1 MGVAATEVK
10 SGEWCEGINY
20 VLDSDGTLTFS
31 GTGSLLGF
39 GTLLDSSEQ
48 WDKSIQVKKVVIGEG
63 IT

>member
-1 MGVAATEVK
+1 MGVAATVVD
-10 SGEWCEGINY
+10 SGTWCDGITY

-31 GTGSLLGF
+31 GTGELRGRW
-39 GTLLDSSEQ
+39 

>member
-10 SGEWCEGINY
+10 SGEWCDGINY

-31 GTGSLLGF
+31 GTGELG
-39 GTLLDSSEQ
+39 GYNGW
-48 WDKSIQVKKVVIGEG
+48 WDTSYTYVKKLVIGEG

>member
-1 MGVAATEVK
+1 MGVAATVVK
-10 SGEWCEGINY
+10 SGEWREGINY

-31 GTGSLLGF
+31 GTGELRSYNG
-39 GTLLDSSEQ
+39 Q